1 MSAAAPGPKQP
12 EQPPNPESS
21 GRRGNPEPG
30 GRLGLGRQFKLLWA
44 GQSVSYIGDK
54 VNVFVVPAVMILLL
68 HASAFQVGLVA
79 MAQYLAIP
87 LLSLVAGMLV
97 DRWDLRLTLVACDL
111 IRFTVIL
118 LVMVAYWSGHLS
130 VALLFFSVAI
140 VNAASVF
147 FTIGYTATIANVV
160 PAEGRV
166 AAYSNMETSRTAAE
180 VVGPAVASFLYQV
193 MGIAAL
199 LVDAGS
205 YLFSAGAIRSMRGYG
220 ERKKIEQSMGER
232 LKAGV
237 RLNWTDPVLRGTLI
251 GTFIMNVGGPV
262 YVTVMPILAYRGLHL
277 SVGTYGLAMSVAA
290 AAALA
295 GALVAQRVSKLIGAA
310 RLMPMAVFAHSAVG
324 LGILLAP
331 TLPSAIV
338 VGAVLSC
345 YGVTMVWY
353 NVCTAA
359 VRQVRIPV
367 ADQAVSAAAFRTL
380 TWGIIPVSALLAGV
394 FVQMLTPGHG
404 VLNACKITMACATL
418 IGTLFAWPPEAGIQR
433 KLDREK
439 ALAGAASA
447 ASPAA
452 PVGSTA

>member
-1 MSAAAPGPKQP
+1 VSGSGGGAASRKSDQG
-12 EQPPNPESS
+12 SS
-21 GRRGNPEPG
+21 KTAGADQAAKP
-30 GRLGLGRQFKLLWA
+30 GRLGLGRQFNLLWA

-54 VNVFVVPAVMILLL
+54 VNIFVVPAVMILLL
-68 HASAFQVGLVA
+68 HASAFQIGLVA

-97 DRWDLRLTLVACDL
+97 DRWDLRLTLVVCDL
-111 IRFTVIL
+111 IRFSVIL
-118 LVMVAYWSGHLS
+118 LVMVAYWTGHLS
-130 VALLFFSVAI
+130 VLLLFFSVAI

-160 PAEGRV
+160 PVEGRV
-166 AAYSNMETSRTAAE
+166 SAYSNMETSRTASE

-205 YLFSAGAIRSMRGYG
+205 YLFSAGAIRSMRAYG
-220 ERKKIEQSMGER
+220 ERKKIEQTMWQR
-232 LKAGV
+232 LTAGV
-237 RLNWTDPVLRGTLI
+237 TLNWTDPVLRGTLI

-277 SVGTYGLAMSVAA
+277 SVATYGVAMSVAA
-290 AAALA
+290 GAALV
-295 GALVAQRVSKLIGAA
+295 GALLAQRVSKLIGPA
-310 RLMPMAVFAHSAVG
+310 RLMPIAVFAHSAVG

-331 TLPSAIV
+331 TLPSALV
-338 VGAVLSC
+338 VGAVLSF

-380 TWGIIPVSALLAGV
+380 TWGIIPVSALMAGV
-394 FVQMLTPGHG
+394 FVQLLTPGHG
-404 VLNACKITMACATL
+404 ILNACKITMVCATL
-418 IGTLFAWPPEAGIQR
+418 IGTFFAWPPEAGTQR

-439 ALAGAASA
+439 ALAEAASA
-447 ASPAA
+447 AGAAA